1 MSLLRLK
8 KLTMINYIKKLR
20 VLNDTWFLACFLEQ
34 WQDYTA
40 NGILDLFQLK
50 QKYVEILI

>member
-1 MSLLRLK
+1 
-8 KLTMINYIKKLR
+8 MINYIKKLR